1 MTETLRINVGGM
13 TCAACQAHVQHALE
27 ETPGVE
33 KAAVSLMTNEAT
45 VVFDPNTVAAPALIE
60 AIRETGYEAD
70 LPTPGQTAFQ
80 EQEARER
87 AEVAEARELSIKA
100 VVSLALGGAS
110 MGLSMTF
117 MDDTRVHWLLLG
129 ITVFVMAW
137 AGRRIYSSAF
147 AAARHGSSDMN
158 TLVALGTGAA
168 FVYSAAVT
176 IVPGFFRA
184 RRIALDVYFEA
195 AVLIVAFVVTGRAM
209 EARSKRLTTGA
220 LRKLIGLQSPTA
232 RVSHDGAE
240 SEIPVARVRPG
251 DLIVVRPGEKLPV
264 DGVILD
270 GASFVDESMLTGEP
284 APAEKRPG
292 SAVTGGT
299 LNTTGSFRYR
309 ATTLGEASV
318 LARIVTL
325 MRDAQATRTP
335 MERLADRISR
345 VFTPTVIALAALTFA
360 GWTIAGRGALQA
372 AVAAVAVLIIAC
384 PCAMGLAVPTAV
396 MVATGRG
403 AAMGLLIKGGEALE
417 KLRRVNTIV
426 VDKTGTVTEGKPRVT
441 QANIG
446 DADLRLAASAE
457 GRSEHP
463 LGKAVVDFAASR
475 GLTLIEAQDFS
486 ATAGLGIQAH
496 VEGHD
501 VLAGNAA
508 FLNLKGTTLNGTI
521 LNGTTLTGTRGAVA
535 AWPLLAVRGVEAS
548 HGSEASRGSAKGAA
562 RTSEPAQEPVAPHS
576 VLPEFPGGE
585 RSGEGVPAAGG
596 ILIAIDGRFV
606 GSLLVSDP
614 IRSTTKSAVEEF
626 ARLGLE
632 VIMLTGDRQEPAQ
645 VIARQA
651 GIGRV
656 IAEVLP
662 SGKAAE
668 IRRLQSLGRTVA
680 MVGDG
685 INDAPALAQA
695 DVGFAM
701 GSGTDVAMEAGDV
714 TLLRSDLRAVAQAI
728 ALSRSAWRVM
738 KQNLFWA
745 LGYNV
750 IAIPAAALGFLSPV
764 IASAAMAASSVSVVA
779 NSLRLKRVRI

>member
-1 MTETLRINVGGM
+1 MTETVHINVGGM

-45 VVFDPNTVAAPALIE
+45 VVFDPHAVAPPALLE

-80 EQEARER
+80 EQEERER
-87 AEVAEARELSIKA
+87 AEIAEAREFSIKA
-100 VVSLALGGAS
+100 VVSLALGAAS
-110 MGLSMTF
+110 MGLSMMF
-117 MDDTRVHWLLLG
+117 AGDTRVHWVLLG

-137 AGRRIYSSAF
+137 AGWRIYAGAF
-147 AAARHGSSDMN
+147 KAARHGSSDMN
-158 TLVALGTGAA
+158 TLIAIGTGAA

-176 IVPGFFRA
+176 IGPGFFLGRG
-184 RRIALDVYFEA
+184 IALDVYYEA
-195 AVLIVAFVVTGRAM
+195 AILIVAFVVTGRAL
-209 EARSKRLTTGA
+209 EARAKRQTTGA

-232 RVSHDGAE
+232 RVSRDGVE
-240 SEIPVARVRPG
+240 SEIPVARVRAG
-251 DLIVVRPGEKLPV
+251 DVIVVRPGEKLPV
-264 DGVILD
+264 DGVVVD

-284 APAEKRPG
+284 APVEKLAG
-292 SAVTGGT
+292 STVAGGT
-299 LNTTGSFRYR
+299 LNTSGSFRYR

-318 LARIVTL
+318 LARIVAL
-325 MRDAQATRTP
+325 MRDAQASRTP

-345 VFTPTVIALAALTFA
+345 VFTPTVIGLAALTFA
-360 GWTIAGRGALQA
+360 GWMAAGRGVTHA

-417 KLRRVNTIV
+417 KLRRVDTMV
-426 VDKTGTVTEGKPRVT
+426 LDKTGTVTEGKPRVT
-441 QANIG
+441 LADIG
-446 DADLRLAASAE
+446 DDDLRLAASAE
-457 GRSEHP
+457 SRSEHP

-475 GLTLIEAQDFS
+475 GLRLTEAQDFQ
-486 ATAGLGIQAH
+486 ATAGLGIRAC
-496 VEGHD
+496 VKGYD
-501 VLAGNAA
+501 VVAGSAA
-508 FLNLKGTTLNGTI
+508 FL
-521 LNGTTLTGTRGAVA
+521 RQ
-535 AWPLLAVRGVEAS
+535 RGVE
-548 HGSEASRGSAKGAA
+548 
-562 RTSEPAQEPVAPHS
+562 V
-576 VLPEFPGGE
+576 
-585 RSGEGVPAAGG
+585 SGEGIFV
-596 ILIAIDGRFV
+596 AIDGRFA

-614 IRSTTKSAVEEF
+614 IRTTTKAAVEEF
-626 ARLGLE
+626 ARLGLD
-632 VIMLTGDRQEPAQ
+632 VVLLTGDRRDTAEA
-645 VIARQA
+645 VAHQA

-662 SGKAAE
+662 DGKAAE
-668 IRRLQSLGRTVA
+668 IRRLQSEGRTVA

-695 DVGFAM
+695 DVGLAM

-728 ALSRSAWRVM
+728 SLSRAAWRVM

>member
-1 MTETLRINVGGM
+1 MTETLHINVGGM

-45 VVFDPNTVAAPALIE
+45 VVFDPHTVAAPALLE

-70 LPTPGQTAFQ
+70 LPTPGHTAFE
-80 EQEARER
+80 EQEERER
-87 AEVAEARELSIKA
+87 AQVAEARELSIKA
-100 VVSLALGGAS
+100 VVSLALGGVS
-110 MGLSMTF
+110 MGLSMMF
-117 MDDTRVHWLLLG
+117 PGDTRVHWLLLG
-129 ITVFVMAW
+129 IAVFVMGW
-137 AGRRIYSSAF
+137 AGRRIYAGAF
-147 AAARHGSSDMN
+147 TAARHGSSDMN
-158 TLVALGTGAA
+158 TLIALGTGAA

-176 IVPGFFRA
+176 IAPEFFLERG
-184 RRIALDVYFEA
+184 IALDVYYEA
-195 AVLIVAFVVTGRAM
+195 AVLIVAFVVTGRAL
-209 EARSKRLTTGA
+209 EARAKRQTTGA

-232 RVSHDGAE
+232 RVSRDGVE
-240 SEIPVARVRPG
+240 CEIPVARVRPG

-284 APAEKRPG
+284 APVEKHAG

-299 LNTTGSFRYR
+299 LNTAGSFRYR

-325 MRDAQATRTP
+325 MRDAQASRTP

-345 VFTPTVIALAALTFA
+345 VFTPTVIGLAALTFL
-360 GWTIAGRGALQA
+360 GWMIAGRGVTQA
-372 AVAAVAVLIIAC
+372 AVSAVAVLIIAC

-417 KLRRVNTIV
+417 KLRRVDTIV
-426 VDKTGTVTEGKPRVT
+426 LDKTGTVTEGKPRVT
-441 QANIG
+441 QADIG
-446 DADLRLAASAE
+446 DDDLRLAASAE
-457 GRSEHP
+457 SRSEHP
-463 LGKAVVDFAASR
+463 LGKTVADFAASR
-475 GLTLIEAQDFS
+475 GLGLAAAEDFH
-486 ATAGLGIQAH
+486 ATAGLGIRAR
-496 VEGHD
+496 VEAHD
-501 VLAGNAA
+501 VLVGNLA
-508 FLNLKGTTLNGTI
+508 FLAG
-521 LNGTTLTGTRGAVA
+521 
-535 AWPLLAVRGVEAS
+535 RGVTA
-548 HGSEASRGSAKGAA
+548 
-562 RTSEPAQEPVAPHS
+562 
-576 VLPEFPGGE
+576 L
-585 RSGEGVPAAGG
+585 GEG
-596 ILIAIDGRFV
+596 ILVAVDGRYA

-614 IRSTTKSAVEEF
+614 IRATTKSAVEDF
-626 ARLGLE
+626 ARLGLD
-632 VIMLTGDRQEPAQ
+632 VVLLTGDRKETAEA
-645 VIARQA
+645 VAHQA

-662 SGKAAE
+662 DGKAAE
-668 IRRLQSLGRTVA
+668 IRQLQSQGRTVA

-695 DVGFAM
+695 DIGFAM

-728 ALSRSAWRVM
+728 SLSRAAWRVM
-738 KQNLFWA
+738 QQNLFWA

-779 NSLRLKRVRI
+779 NSLRLKHASLS

>member
-1 MTETLRINVGGM
+1 MPMMDGPVVDGG
-13 TCAACQAHVQHALE
+13 
-27 ETPGVE
+27 
-33 KAAVSLMTNEAT
+33 SLIITT
-45 VVFDPNTVAAPALIE
+45 FVLI
-60 AIRETGYEAD
+60 
-70 LPTPGQTAFQ
+70 
-80 EQEARER
+80 
-87 AEVAEARELSIKA
+87 
-100 VVSLALGGAS
+100 
-110 MGLSMTF
+110 
-117 MDDTRVHWLLLG
+117 
-129 ITVFVMAW
+129 W
-137 AGRRIYSSAF
+137 AGRQIFASAITAALHGTSGMDTLIALGAGSAF
-147 AAARHGSSDMN
+147 LYSYA
-158 TLVALGTGAA
+158 VAFA
-168 FVYSAAVT
+168 
-176 IVPGFFRA
+176 PEFFRA
-184 RRIALDVYFEA
+184 HGVAPRVYFD
-195 AVLIVAFVVTGRAM
+195 AVNMIIAFTITGRAL
-209 EARSKRLTTGA
+209 EARSKRQTTGA

-232 RVSHDGAE
+232 RVSRDAVE

-251 DLIVVRPGEKLPV
+251 DLIVVRPGEKLSV
-264 DGVILD
+264 DGIILD

-284 APAEKRPG
+284 APAEKHPG

-325 MRDAQATRTP
+325 MRDAQASRTP

-345 VFTPTVIALAALTFA
+345 VFVPTVIALAALTFA
-360 GWTIAGRGALQA
+360 GWMLAGRPALQA
-372 AVAAVAVLIIAC
+372 AVSAVAVLIIAC

-403 AAMGLLIKGGEALE
+403 ATMGLLIKGGEALE

-426 VDKTGTVTEGKPRVT
+426 LDKTGTVTEGKPRVT

-463 LGKAVVDFAASR
+463 LGRAVVDFAASR
-475 GLTLIEAQDFS
+475 GLTLIDAQDFS
-486 ATAGLGIQAH
+486 ATAGLGIQAR

-508 FLNLKGTTLNGTI
+508 FLNGH
-521 LNGTTLTGTRGAVA
+521 
-535 AWPLLAVRGVEAS
+535 GVTAS
-548 HGSEASRGSAKGAA
+548 GD
-562 RTSEPAQEPVAPHS
+562 
-576 VLPEFPGGE
+576 
-585 RSGEGVPAAGG
+585 G
-596 ILIAIDGRFV
+596 ILVAVDGRFA

-632 VIMLTGDRQEPAQ
+632 VIMLTGDREEPAQ
-645 VIARQA
+645 AIARQA
-651 GIGRV
+651 GIERV

-685 INDAPALAQA
+685 INDAPALAQT

-728 ALSRSAWRVM
+728 ALSRAAWRVM

-779 NSLRLKRVRI
+779 NSLRLKRIRI